1 MHIET
6 QKMPPEIAK
15 AVVKVMGEVKKL
27 GKDDTNKHGGYK
39 YVSVDQ
45 FFDQVGKL
53 MAEAGIFV
61 LVHEADSNI
70 DVRET
75 TDSYGKQKASA
86 WLSTAYDVFLV
97 HESGVMHG
105 PLRRHQ
111 QVSAT
116 GPQSYG
122 ASEAYVEKYFLRNL
136 FKIPTG
142 EADADADAQD
152 GLPTTQRRAPTPP
165 KPPQANDDA
174 FSQEGSQIARD
185 QLIEAFLDAKSVAD
199 LEDCKAKNQ
208 KTIDRLLQADFEVV
222 KSEYLARTQELK
234 GKAKAA

>member
-1 MHIET
+1 MEQT
-6 QKMPPEIAK
+6 APTMPPEIAK
-15 AVVKVMGEVKKL
+15 AVVKVMSEVKKL
-27 GKDDTNKHGGYK
+27 GKDARNEHGKYQ

-45 FFDQVGKL
+45 FFQQVGKL

-61 LVHEADSNI
+61 IVNEAQSEI
-70 DVRET
+70 ETRET
-75 TDSYGKQKASA
+75 TDTYGKLKMSA
-86 WLSTAYDVFLV
+86 WLSTAYDIFIG
-97 HESGVMHG
+97 HESGVMYG

-152 GLPTTQRRAPTPP
+152 GLPATKRAPTPP
-165 KPPQANDDA
+165 KPPVIPGEMFDT
-174 FSQEGSQIARD
+174 ETSQITRD
-185 QLIEAFLDAKSVAD
+185 VLIEAITMANTLDELSAWFELEKHKIKKLREAD
-199 LEDCKAKNQ
+199 K
-208 KTIDRLLQADFEVV
+208 QAVMAELDSTEQ
-222 KSEYLARTQELK
+222 SLK